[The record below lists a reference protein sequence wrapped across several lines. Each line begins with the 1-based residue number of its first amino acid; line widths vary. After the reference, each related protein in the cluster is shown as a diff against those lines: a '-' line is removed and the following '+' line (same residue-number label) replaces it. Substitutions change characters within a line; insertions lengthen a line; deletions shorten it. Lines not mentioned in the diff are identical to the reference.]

1 MTEACVRTGALVLI
15 TYEYPFKD
23 EGYIGHYGIILG
35 SAIVG
40 KRKFFEY
47 KLLVGEEHV
56 YVMTGEFEVINT

>member
-15 TYEYPFKD
+15 TEEYPFD
-23 EGYIGHYGIILG
+23 DGYIGQYGIILG